1 MATNG
6 TTTSD
11 SATLASQ
18 HQASGRS
25 IFWAMASIALNAMLQ
40 PSFTGYLWSGD
51 TFKDSLWPHRSSPFV
66 CLMDAAADIWIM
78 IEKVRKPELYG
89 EDEERI
95 QPTTLTMRLAIF
107 VVGVL
112 PQIIK
117 LFSSTGIPIT
127 QAVAAVFVFATMTS
141 MIRAS
146 CSAAPMSDIVYLA
159 ERALK
164 KKAPE
169 DMSSHD
175 RDLPSFGEIICS
187 AATTPHVLVLVCIWE
202 HIFKITHIHSSS
214 ADINNLLQ
222 WASILASITCAT
234 YALQHTACVLA
245 TGKWYLPRSGPL
257 FVFGLY
263 TPVMLSKLLEHP
275 DSSRR
280 QMNGER
286 INYWVQ
292 ILSFLFHAAALS
304 YVVALVLE
312 LLAKWLLRS
321 STKQKSNDDAVPMSE
336 LTGFSAEPSA
346 GTTPADDSTT
356 INVNTPT
363 ETVSGTSPGSEIP
376 TSTSVQSDNPPLED
390 GTLRTETHVQESAEP
405 AAAAVGAPTITPP
418 LHAEKKR
425 PSVFAEA
432 FGDFLCFVAIIPLG
446 FVIFVS
452 AYIGTFHGAES
463 DSADDDAAER
473 GEASQQQSETSN
485 ESASPDAREPWSLM
499 SFLVTIAI
507 QPVVLLFKLPGQD
520 KVVRPVVK
528 FISYGIW
535 RIVIAGMSM
544 YGFAFN
550 WVAAKIRANIRNR
563 VCVAFGIL
571 NVMTA
576 MITYLAL
583 FDTQGTYSPSWTTL
597 LGK

>member
-6 TTTSD
+6 TTAID
-11 SATLASQ
+11 LATLASQ
-18 HQASGRS
+18 NQASGRS

-66 CLMDAAADIWIM
+66 CLLDAVADIWIM
-78 IEKVRKPELYG
+78 IEKVRKPELYD
-89 EDEERI
+89 EDE
-95 QPTTLTMRLAIF
+95 
-107 VVGVL
+107 
-112 PQIIK
+112 IIK

-127 QAVAAVFVFATMTS
+127 QAVAAVFVFATITS
-141 MIRAS
+141 MIRTS
-146 CSAAPMSDIVYLA
+146 CSAAPMSDIVCLA

-169 DMSSHD
+169 EMGSDD
-175 RDLPSFGEIICS
+175 RDLPSFGEMICW
-187 AATTPHVLVLVCIWE
+187 AGTIPHVLALICIWE
-202 HIFKITHIHSSS
+202 NIFKITHIHSSS

-222 WASILASITCAT
+222 WASFLTSITCAI
-234 YALQHTACVLA
+234 YALLHTACVLA

-280 QMNGER
+280 QMKGER

-312 LLAKWLLRS
+312 LLAKGLLRFA
-321 STKQKSNDDAVPMSE
+321 TKQKYNDEALPMSE

-346 GTTPADDSTT
+346 GTTAADDSTT

-363 ETVSGTSPGSEIP
+363 GTVSGTSPSREILIP
-376 TSTSVQSDNPPLED
+376 TSVQPDSPPLED
-390 GTLRTETHVQESAEP
+390 ETLRRQSHVEESAEL
-405 AAAAVGAPTITPP
+405 AAAVVDAPTITPP
-418 LHAEKKR
+418 VNADKKK

-432 FGDFLCFVAIIPLG
+432 FGDFLCCIAIIPLG

-452 AYIGTFHGAES
+452 AYIGTFPGTES
-463 DSADDDAAER
+463 DSADDDATER
-473 GEASQQQSETSN
+473 GEASQQQREPSN
-485 ESASPDAREPWSLM
+485 ESATPDAREPWSLM

-507 QPVVLLFKLPGQD
+507 QPIVLLFKLPGQD

-550 WVAAKIRANIRNR
+550 WVAAKIRAHIRDR
-563 VCVAFGIL
+563 VCVAFGLL

-576 MITYLAL
+576 MITYLAM